1 MFTEINSALNTV
13 VVSNDVAAQA
23 QAQAVNVAD
32 LLANMEG
39 KRKTWEEG
47 VYRTSNQALYAI
59 LAECLMFGGEL
70 TTSEAK
76 ARRAALD
83 AFCKERGYV
92 VKKDSPLMTHIVKA
106 VFGNVDRRRIS
117 TYSLVLRQAQKLN
130 VLPTDLAQW
139 IEDNGGIQEIKLSR
153 SATFVSPAQKA
164 AMGAQQFNTLPV
176 LASVKNEQLSLLADA
191 DFIGTDCV
199 LLAEQ
204 QADGSFAIRA
214 LVRQG
219 SAVNAAYAAVYAQQK
234 AAVTEQQK
242 EQQAANDA
250 DGVLNDAA

>member
-1 MFTEINSALNTV
+1 MFTEITYDLNTV
-13 VVSNDVAAQA
+13 VVSNDIAATVAAS
-23 QAQAVNVAD
+23 VSVAD
-32 LLANMEG
+32 MLGRMEDQ
-39 KRKTWEEG
+39 RKTWEDG

-59 LAECLMFGGEL
+59 LAECLMFGGEVP
-70 TTSEAK
+70 TAQAK
-76 ARRAALD
+76 ERRAALA

-92 VKKDSPLMTHIVKA
+92 VKNDSPLMTHIVKA

-130 VLPTDLAQW
+130 ILPTDLAQW
-139 IEDNGGIQEIKLSR
+139 IEDNGGIQEIRLNR
-153 SATFVSPAQKA
+153 SATFISPARKA
-164 AMGAQQFNTLPV
+164 EMGQQQFNALPT
-176 LASVKNEQLSLLADA
+176 LASVKSEALSLLTDA

-219 SAVNAAYAAVYAQQK
+219 GVVNAAYAAIYAQQK
-234 AAVTEQQK
+234 AAADALKK